1 MDQASSPS
9 ESNKRFLYAGIGGGV
24 LVLALVGWV
33 VWRRNRI
40 DYSAFDSPD
49 LPGSGRCIDP
59 ELIKKLKALRKRTG
73 FPIFQWINSGARSPY
88 WNRKVGGV
96 ATSAHLM
103 PRCMAVDIDAPN
115 KIVRDHLVYTAKE
128 LGFKRIGVAK
138 TFVHLDV
145 DPTKPQY
152 VAWGYPTGTLPEVNP
167 FV

>member
-1 MDQASSPS
+1 MNPASPS
-9 ESNKRFLYAGIGGGV
+9 SKWIILGISSG
-24 LVLALVGWV
+24 VLALAVIGGVWV
-33 VWRRNRI
+33 RRTRI

-49 LPGSGRCIDP
+49 LPGSGRCIDA

-73 FPIFQWINSGARSPY
+73 FPIFQWINSGARSPE

-103 PRCMAVDIDAPN
+103 PGCMAVDIHAPN
-115 KIVRDHLVYTAKE
+115 PIVRDHLVYTAKE

-145 DPTKPQY
+145 DPTKPQF